1 MGMLESRVL
10 DFETV
15 IISSVNEGI
24 LPSGKSNNSFIPFDV
39 KIENNLPTYKEKDA
53 VYAYH
58 FFRLLQRAK
67 NIFILYNTEPD
78 AFNGG
83 EKSRFITQ
91 LEIEGLHNI
100 KRSLV
105 SPNVPV
111 QTDSLNTISKS
122 DLVMNRI
129 KEVAE
134 KGFSPSSLTSYIRN
148 PLDFYYQKV
157 LKVKQYE
164 DVEETVASNT
174 LGTVVH
180 DTLEDFYKP
189 LIGKFLTIETLKGLK
204 FNIEKTVTLH
214 FKNIY
219 KEGDLKSGKNL
230 IIFEIAKR
238 YVLNF
243 LNLEI
248 EDVKEGNKI
257 KILEIESDDNK
268 VKLDI
273 PELDFSVYLTGKI
286 DRVDEYNG
294 VTRIIDYKTGKVEQ
308 GKVNIIDWEELNT
321 DYDKYSKPYQILAY
335 AYMMNAKTPFKS
347 PVEAGII
354 SFKNLNNGFLK
365 FGVKESTYS
374 RTKDELITQDT
385 LSNYFIELKKL
396 ILEICNPDSDFI
408 EKEV

>member
-1 MGMLESRVL
+1 M
-10 DFETV
+10 
-15 IISSVNEGI
+15 
-24 LPSGKSNNSFIPFDV
+24 
-39 KIENNLPTYKEKDA
+39 
-53 VYAYH
+53 
-58 FFRLLQRAK
+58 
-67 NIFILYNTEPD
+67 IFHLCQ
-78 AFNGG
+78 F
-83 EKSRFITQ
+83 
-91 LEIEGLHNI
+91 L
-100 KRSLV
+100 

-111 QTDSLNTISKS
+111 QTSNLNTISKS

-148 PLDFYYQKV
+148 PLDFYYQKI

-180 DTLEDFYKP
+180 NTLEDFYKP
-189 LIGKFLTIETLKGLK
+189 LIGSFLTIDILKDLK
-204 FNIEKTVTLH
+204 SKIEKTVTHH
-214 FKNIY
+214 FKDIY
-219 KEGDLKSGKNL
+219 KEGELKSGKNL

-238 YVLNF
+238 FVLNF

-248 EDVKEGNKI
+248 ADVKKGNQI

-273 PELDFSVYLTGKI
+273 PELDFPVYLTGKV

-294 VTRIIDYKTGKVEQ
+294 VIRIIDYKTGKVEQ
-308 GKVNIIDWEELNT
+308 SKVNIIDWEELNS

-335 AYMMNAKTPFKS
+335 TYMMNAKTPFTN

-365 FGVKESTYS
+365 FGVKESTHS
-374 RTKDELITQDT
+374 RSKDELITQET
-385 LSNYFIELKKL
+385 LDNYFIELKKL
-396 ILEICNPDSDFI
+396 ILEICNPNIDFI